1 MFSTNACIICLQ
13 VRHYFLLRL
22 RSVDSTQFY
31 FQSFVWVLFDLFF
44 WRGQNKMRFYTALIL
59 IPSQK
64 KAKHRGHRTHVVR
77 QPVKIIYYRTGFIVE
92 ALPHI
97 KYRHWTTALESQP
110 RLSPRAGAC
119 QEERVG
125 HSDYIKVTTFTSIRK
140 FVVWFGAIARPE
152 GTQTALNVT
161 SQWSGWTGCHFSDG
175 WNQRKT
181 PHWWDL
187 CSNTVPGGL
196 RWGEA
201 AFSVCVCVCGSHW
214 IIPLNK
220 HPHPGLFNTR

>member
-1 MFSTNACIICLQ
+1 
-13 VRHYFLLRL
+13 
-22 RSVDSTQFY
+22 
-31 FQSFVWVLFDLFF
+31 
-44 WRGQNKMRFYTALIL
+44 MRFYTALIL

-77 QPVKIIYYRTGFIVE
+77 QPVKIVYYRTGFIVE

-110 RLSPRAGAC
+110 RLGPRTGAC

-125 HSDYIKVTTFTSIRK
+125 HSDYVWVTTFTPIRK
-140 FVVWFGAIARPE
+140 FVVWIGAIPRPE

-161 SQWSGWTGCHFSDG
+161 SQRSGW
-175 WNQRKT
+175 WMEPKET

-201 AFSVCVCVCGSHW
+201 AFTVCVCVHHTGSSHRTNT
-214 IIPLNK
+214 LVLDSLTHANT
-220 HPHPGLFNTR
+220 LFCSPPTV